1 MPQISQNSMREYE
14 TIFVLKPEIEDEA
27 AVAFIQKMMALVDK
41 QGGKHL
47 QLNNWGRKKLAW
59 ERNRHQKGMFVHHRY
74 LGGPT
79 LVKEY
84 ERTLGIDENV
94 ILRQTVLLHKS
105 MNAADAQVGAD
116 VLEPPITK
124 EAKREERFGR
134 DRDESRDDDE
144 DDNRDMDADND

>member
-94 ILRQTVLLHKS
+94 ILRQSVVLAKGIDPS
-105 MNAADAQVGAD
+105 SRTPEAD
-116 VLEPPITK
+116 VIDPPATK
-124 EAKREERFGR
+124 ESRREERESRGR
-134 DRDESRDDDE
+134 DRDDDDE
-144 DDNRDMDADND
+144 YGDDSADD